1 MKNRYIAIRPYD
13 DSKGVGITEINRE
26 NGEVIAEYYG
36 VRNTGEIFQITLG
49 SKCPLKKIKD
59 TGEVVFALNGERLK
73 LNEFR
78 KVATS

>member
-13 DSKGVGITEINRE
+13 DNKGVGITEINKE

-36 VRNTGEIFQITLG
+36 VRAGGEIFQVTLG
-49 SKCPLKKIKD
+49 SKCPLKKLRE
-59 TGEVVFALNGERLK
+59 TGEVVFSLNGERLK

-78 KVATS
+78 KVATT